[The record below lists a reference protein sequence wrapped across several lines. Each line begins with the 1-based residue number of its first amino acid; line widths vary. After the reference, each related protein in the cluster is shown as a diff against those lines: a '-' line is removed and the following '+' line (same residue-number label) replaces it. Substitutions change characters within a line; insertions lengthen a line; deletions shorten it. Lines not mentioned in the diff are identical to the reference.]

1 MSNEILN
8 KRAVSILGGK
18 STVWLGLKGRKCIF
32 VLRSY
37 EKSVI
42 YWS

>member
-32 VLRSY
+32 VI
-37 EKSVI
+37 V
-42 YWS
+42 